1 MPALNVSLEK
11 WWNGSVRGRT
21 KLQKRQIAALQMYM
35 VWNLWKERNR
45 RIFQG
50 VFMAAPAVLHLIKQE
65 LKFRV
70 SALGARAG
78 AFVFLDDELRSF
90 SELCFL
96 FI

>member
-1 MPALNVSLEK
+1 
-11 WWNGSVRGRT
+11 
-21 KLQKRQIAALQMYM
+21 
-35 VWNLWKERNR
+35 
-45 RIFQG
+45 
-50 VFMAAPAVLHLIKQE
+50 MAAPAVLHLIKQE